1 MQDHIP
7 IIKPIRSYLEVYWK
21 EVDNTI
27 STKFPNS
34 DHIFPDIF
42 LAHDIVEF
50 LFLAFSVFAL

>member
-1 MQDHIP
+1 MQNHIP
-7 IIKPIRSYLEVYWK
+7 KVVKIKSYLEAYWK
-21 EVDNTI
+21 EIDNTI